1 MTMDP
6 IRSSEDQQLDALLRA
21 YAAACPTPEAGA
33 NFMPRLWERIESRQK
48 VTFSFRRLAYTLA
61 TAALALSIALGV
73 YMSMPRSNLNYTQSY
88 LEALAEANTLD
99 APDIIGTVG
108 LDASETGR

>member
-1 MTMDP
+1 MDP

-48 VTFSFRRLAYTLA
+48 VTFSFRRMANALA

-73 YMSMPRSNLNYTQSY
+73 YMSVPRSNPNYQSY

-99 APDIIGTVG
+99 APDSIGPVG
-108 LDASETGR
+108 LDASEPWR